1 MCSGVFHK
9 NGGKIVGR
17 EHFIL
22 SDTFNEDRKEILNS
36 FIKQFYLGTA
46 YVPKEIL
53 IEEEIPDMKAVSKWL
68 SQKRG
73 NKVTIH
79 VPKRGEKSELMEM
92 VRKNALDMINQYRDK
107 FLRKQ
112 RENERALEELKQVLG
127 LNKLPTRIEA
137 YDISNISG

>member
-1 MCSGVFHK
+1 
-9 NGGKIVGR
+9 
-17 EHFIL
+17 
-22 SDTFNEDRKEILNS
+22 
-36 FIKQFYLGTA
+36 
-46 YVPKEIL
+46 
-53 IEEEIPDMKAVSKWL
+53 
-68 SQKRG
+68 
-73 NKVTIH
+73 
-79 VPKRGEKSELMEM
+79 MEM